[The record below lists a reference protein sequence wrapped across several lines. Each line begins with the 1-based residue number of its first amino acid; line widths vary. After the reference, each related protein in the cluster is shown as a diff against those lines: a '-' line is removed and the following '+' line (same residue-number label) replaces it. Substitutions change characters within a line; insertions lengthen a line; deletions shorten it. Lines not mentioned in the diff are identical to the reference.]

1 MCERCAIDVASNRLP
16 ASPSRRTALGMLGAM
31 SLLGIPAA
39 VRATQSQSPPKPDN
53 ALSPDEAIER
63 LIAGNKRYITGETND
78 RIFASTRAALVR
90 GQNPYAC
97 ILSCADSRVSPELCF
112 DEERG
117 DLFVTRVAGNYVTND
132 ILASLEYGV
141 AVLHTPL
148 IMVLGHTRCGAVSAA
163 VNSFEKRA
171 EFPGHIQ
178 TIITALM
185 PAVRP
190 AARNSHTGPLTA
202 AAPIENI
209 RHNVRRL
216 KEAHPLQSRA
226 VHDADVKVVGAI
238 YDLETGHVERVA

>member
-117 DLFVTRVAGNYVTND
+117 DLFVTRVAGNYVTNRAAPMPRQRVRAPARWD
-132 ILASLEYGV
+132 ALRGSL
-141 AVLHTPL
+141 
-148 IMVLGHTRCGAVSAA
+148 
-163 VNSFEKRA
+163 K
-171 EFPGHIQ
+171 Q
-178 TIITALM
+178 
-185 PAVRP
+185 P
-190 AARNSHTGPLTA
+190 AAP
-202 AAPIENI
+202 APAPG
-209 RHNVRRL
+209 RPHATHCPAPRRYCATTVR
-216 KEAHPLQSRA
+216 
-226 VHDADVKVVGAI
+226 G
-238 YDLETGHVERVA
+238 